1 MYQKKH
7 VINMGVLIQSFLEEN
22 IVRLTEQGRK
32 YALNLD
38 VRMGQ
43 EYKVIGVK
51 LMEAESDVLSQ
62 DVKIVAWIRQIN
74 VCHMAVENAV

>member
-32 YALNLD
+32 YVLNLD
-38 VRMGQ
+38 VRMVQ

-51 LMEAESDVLSQ
+51 RMQVENVALNQ
-62 DVKIVAWIRQIN
+62 DVHVVCLIRQIN
-74 VCHMAVENAV
+74 VYHMVLENAV